1 MKHVIWEYNE
11 YNQLHIMRKFFSFM
25 SNEDKFNLSNIRR
38 NSIQIVYLLRIK
50 RKLEKL
56 EKFNTDLE
64 YSFAME
70 TLFCSI
76 PQAFLQ
82 TYISIDE
89 MFHNKYNKK
98 QLILQCVRIILN

>member
-1 MKHVIWEYNE
+1 MKHLIWEYNE
-11 YNQLHIMRKFFSFM
+11 FKQLYAMRKFFNFLNKSVHFDL
-25 SNEDKFNLSNIRR
+25 NNIKI
-38 NSIQIVYLLRIK
+38 NSIQQVYLLELK
-50 RKLEKL
+50 SKNRKISKY
-56 EKFNTDLE
+56 TADLE

-98 QLILQCVRIILN
+98 QLILQCLRIILN